1 MHSVL
6 IITLL
11 CYEIHAIEIV
21 IIYFQLL
28 FFCVI
33 ISFHDFSKIVQDV
46 CVVERLCTSMTDEV
60 SISKSCANPLTNHMG
75 LFR

>member
-33 ISFHDFSKIVQDV
+33 ISFHDFSKIVHR
-46 CVVERLCTSMTDEV
+46 RLC
-60 SISKSCANPLTNHMG
+60 G
-75 LFR
+75 